1 MLALSS
7 SAEYFQ
13 CPVWPSITMSLT
25 YFWAGL
31 KQLLKLKK
39 GAKKRNG
46 NLGYEEATNT
56 LTIKWA
62 SSRCPTPAGPVSAPP
77 SPSPFLF
84 AAAGLQLHFQV
95 VWFSHLGV
103 VLHQLNDPWLCA
115 AWLCSTDV
123 SDYSFYKR
131 KFKYRCTWTQWKLTL
146 PPRLAPFLGFLFWL
160 CQGGSRDEDSSCLT
174 SIGLLTQVE
183 EMDQVEPP
191 PWHQIQSPP
200 TQVTPWLLIPDI

>member
-46 NLGYEEATNT
+46 NLGYEEATKT

-84 AAAGLQLHFQV
+84 AAAGLQPHFQV

-103 VLHQLNDPWLCA
+103 VLHQLNDPWLYA

-123 SDYSFYKR
+123 SDYSFYKS
-131 KFKYRCTWTQWKLTL
+131 KFKYRCTWTQWKFTL
-146 PPRLAPFLGFLFWL
+146 PPRLAPFLGFLFLL
-160 CQGGSRDEDSSCLT
+160 CQGGSQRWRLVLPHIHRTSHPSGGNGPSRTSPMTPDSVIPNTGNPLT
-174 SIGLLTQVE
+174 S
-183 EMDQVEPP
+183 DP
-191 PWHQIQSPP
+191 
-200 TQVTPWLLIPDI
+200 